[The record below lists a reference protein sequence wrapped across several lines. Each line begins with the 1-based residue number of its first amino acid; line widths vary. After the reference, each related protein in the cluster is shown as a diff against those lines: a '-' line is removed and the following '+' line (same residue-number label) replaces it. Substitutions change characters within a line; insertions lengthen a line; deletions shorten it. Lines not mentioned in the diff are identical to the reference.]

1 MAEPKRISPIN
12 DLMFKKLMASV
23 EHKDILSGIIVDVL
37 GIVPE
42 DLKIVSPYSIE
53 LCKALVGET
62 DINKLRHTLRDIA
75 ATFKSGDYVS
85 ELQIR
90 KTRHFHER
98 LAYYP
103 MKRYCENYG
112 DESRITIKHDGERN
126 LYESLRPVYA
136 LNILEQSH
144 YDDDDALRVFE
155 LYDPVRNKGF
165 GKDILKIGCFELKKV
180 NIETENQKHWCD
192 FFMGREISANAP
204 DYIKKASEVVNFAN
218 LGEEERQ
225 VAEAIEKASATLQ
238 DELDYSYYAGM
249 EKGEEKGILKGASDV
264 LNLLKS
270 GKSLEEIAKNMGIA
284 IP

>member
-1 MAEPKRISPIN
+1 
-12 DLMFKKLMASV
+12 MFKKLMASV
-23 EHKDILSGIIVDVL
+23 EHKDILSGIIVDIL

-42 DLKIVSPYSIE
+42 DLTIVNPYSIE
-53 LCKALVGET
+53 LCKSLVGET
-62 DINKLRHTLRDIA
+62 DVNKLRYVLRDIA
-75 ATFKSGDYVS
+75 ATFKNGNFVS

-103 MKRYCENYG
+103 MKRYCENYA
-112 DESRITIKHDGERN
+112 DESRITVGRDGDKN
-126 LYESLRPVYA
+126 LYESLCPVYA

-155 LYDPVRNKGF
+155 LYDPKRQKSF

-192 FFMGREISANAP
+192 FFMGREISTNAP
-204 DYIKKASEVVNFAN
+204 DYIKKASEVVDFAN

-238 DELDYSYYAGM
+238 DELDYSYYEGM
-249 EKGEEKGILKGASDV
+249 EKGILKGIAQV
-264 LNLLKS
+264 AINFLNLGMSPEQIVAGTGL
-270 GKSLEEIAKNMGIA
+270 SLSEIENLRKQNSTR
-284 IP
+284 